1 MGGWYGWRLVCV
13 VALLALGCRVG
24 LAQIGPRYVL
34 ELPAARHGGAAPDG
48 GSIALEP
55 DGRAT
60 IRFHGLT
67 VALAGREARSPST
80 GAAAGAAGLA
90 DLVVMMPGS
99 VAAGAA
105 RVAAARAVPLVYAQP
120 PASVAGPDALPKMAA
135 RHPMRAWDS
144 LYLRKGQARLRVTA
158 MPGRPGTAATAGFM
172 LEIGTFHATCRIYVS
187 GEVLAAGELAALPQR
202 LPGAEL
208 VLAPA
213 GDGQDLV
220 LLRRAGEREQFV
232 PEAARQGRYPF
243 ALLRR

>member
-34 ELPAARHGGAAPDG
+34 DLPAARHGQRAPEQ

-60 IRFHGLT
+60 IRVHGLT
-67 VALAGREARSPST
+67 VALVGPDGGVGPSDLAVLSLQAGRLPVSRMSA
-80 GAAAGAAGLA
+80 
-90 DLVVMMPGS
+90 S
-99 VAAGAA
+99 V
-105 RVAAARAVPLVYAQP
+105 ARAVPLVYTEP
-120 PASVAGPDALPKMAA
+120 PAAGWDVGPAG
-135 RHPMRAWDS
+135 HPMRAWDT

-158 MPGRPGTAATAGFM
+158 MPGGPGTVATAGFM
-172 LEIGTFHATCRIYVS
+172 LEIGTFHATSRIYVS
-187 GEVLAAGELAALPQR
+187 CAPLAAGELAALPQR

-213 GDGQDLV
+213 SDGQAMA
-220 LLRRAGEREQFV
+220 LLRRAGNQDLFV
-232 PEAARQGRYPF
+232 PVAAPGGRYPF